1 MSAGDAKPAR
11 RRGFTMVHDGV
22 PALLRDR
29 RASGTEVCV
38 LLELMRYQRPDGT
51 FSRPRRDVAKALG
64 MTEDY
69 VKKAVR
75 SLAAKRVI
83 SCVAHGHKGKASV
96 YELTRQQQP

>member
-1 MSAGDAKPAR
+1 MSAEDARPAR
-11 RRGFTMVHDGV
+11 RRGFTMVPDGV

-29 RASGTEVCV
+29 RASGTEICV

-51 FSRPRRDVAKALG
+51 FSRPRRDVAEALG

-75 SLAAKRVI
+75 GLAAKRVI
-83 SCVAHGHKGKASV
+83 SCAANGHRGKTSV
-96 YELTRQQQP
+96 YELVRQ